1 MKTKPHNLKLLAAW
15 ACFVVVIIYSSY
27 YQNNQ
32 QEKIIQLQEIISHQ
46 QERIITLR
54 ELTEVQTTR
63 LDARGKWMI
72 DLTASLKEWLDD
84 RWIVSDE
91 QQTWD
96 QLFDSNPGLAIPTGF
111 IPYNREHNPITLPNP
126 PY

>member
-1 MKTKPHNLKLLAAW
+1 MGLFCSSDNIFILLPEQSTREDYPTTRDY
-15 ACFVVVIIYSSY
+15 IPS
-27 YQNNQ
+27 
-32 QEKIIQLQEIISHQ
+32 
-46 QERIITLR
+46 RIITLR